1 MPDHNAFLKTA
12 SIRFVPRDANRA
24 SHFGFALIN
33 DQCALLWN
41 LEGAQRV
48 PLRVEIDIE
57 DDQILVFGL
66 RRERRHDRLLRPAF
80 CAPRRGDMHQNGF
93 ARFERGLKR
102 LGLVGEAIRGQGV
115 DGGQQQDCRGEEKT
129 TGLHTTGSLR
139 VDGDCDCERAS
150 SGAKCANGSFA
161 TSRASRG
168 AVMLR

>member
-48 PLRVEIDIE
+48 LLRVEIDIE

-115 DGGQQQDCRGEEKT
+115 DGGQQQDCRGEERRRGFIRRAPC
-129 TGLHTTGSLR
+129 GLMVIATANAPAPARNVRTVRSQLR
-139 VDGDCDCERAS
+139 ALP
-150 SGAKCANGSFA
+150 GAP
-161 TSRASRG
+161 
-168 AVMLR
+168 